1 MASNYLNISAT
12 TQIKVGAG
20 KLKGIMCSTAAS
32 TPTIAVYDSATA
44 ATGAVTIIAEFVPSA
59 HTMYALTGD
68 DGGIWFS
75 KGLYVVIGGTVGVT
89 FIYE

>member
-1 MASNYLNISAT
+1 MALYLNLSAT
-12 TQIKVGAG
+12 TQIKVGGG

-32 TPTIAVYDSATA
+32 SPTIAVYDSATA
-44 ATGAVTIIAEFVPSA
+44 GTNAITMIAEFVPGA

-68 DGGIWFS
+68 DSGIWFS

-89 FIYE
+89 FFYE

>member
-44 ATGAVTIIAEFVPSA
+44 GTNAVTMIAEFVPGA
-59 HTMYALTGD
+59 HTMYPLTGD
-68 DGGIWFS
+68 DGGIGFG

-89 FIYE
+89 FFYE

>member
-20 KLKGIMCSTAAS
+20 KLKGIMCSTASA

-44 ATGAVTIIAEFVPSA
+44 GTGAVTIVAEFVPGA
-59 HTMYALTGD
+59 HTMYPLSSD
-68 DGGIWFS
+68 GIWFS
-75 KGLYVVIGGTVGVT
+75 KGLYAVIGGTVGVT